1 MTRCFPGSTCG
12 TLACVLAM
20 ALAAPPGHAADCAPP
35 SPTAKSYAAN
45 NCDGTVAGGTFDTGA
60 SGYASVLHASNNGS
74 ITVTGPVTLHS
85 GGNESTGAYAE
96 SGGAIHFNAPGSTL
110 TMLGSHSNGVHAF
123 GSATVTGQ
131 VNISTSGERAHALFA
146 DYGGVVQMHDSTI
159 LTQGAE
165 ASGIT
170 VATGSISLLG
180 ASSITTTGDIA
191 PGVALTSSNSDVTV
205 DGQGARIPIQT
216 RGKESPGAGSANG
229 SGTIVLRGVDIATSG
244 LVAFGALAQGA
255 TSVRAEDTTIVTTG
269 LGSVGVEAIN
279 GGTVTMTG
287 GSVTTLMRGAHGLS
301 ARGTGSHIAA
311 DGTAVTVSGVSTS
324 AMQVIDQ
331 AHIALR
337 NGSALST
344 GIGGSALS
352 MYSTDDSMLQT
363 AEITRSTLLASRGSA
378 LSFLGGPAA
387 VAITGSSVAGGYIL
401 IVDSRT
407 APIVVDVTASGSA
420 LRGASLVLPA
430 DGGGQHAVRLAL
442 RDNSAWLVT
451 GDSNLTRLENIGST
465 VAFVPP
471 ADGVFHSLTVSQY
484 HSQGG
489 TLGLTAALAGDGSP
503 ADRLVIDAGSA
514 TGATALRIV
523 NAGGKGALTSEGIRV
538 IEAINGGSA
547 PAGTFALAGR
557 AVAGPYEYRLYR
569 GSPQAPA
576 DGNWYLRSQQ
586 LPTPPDPP
594 PTPPIPPDPP
604 APPGPPRPMYRP
616 EVPAYIANEH
626 AAASLF
632 LHSLHD
638 RMGELPFSDAPAG
651 WLRVVGKTAE
661 SGSRGN
667 DYSARANTV
676 ILQGGGDFARGS
688 LFGAADRLHVGAMFG
703 YGNVRTD
710 GLAAG
715 NTARAQGEV
724 NGYGAGAYA
733 TWFGQAA
740 SDLGTYVDTWFQY
753 AWFDSNVRGDQ
764 LPKVGYHSQAWNV
777 SLEGGWALPLAA
789 SSWRVEPQ
797 AQVAWLRHRGVSV
810 TEPGGTEVSGGD
822 TNGVVTRLGVRF
834 FRTLDRNDGGRLQP
848 YATLNWW
855 HDQTSTS
862 VGFSETVLGQLF
874 PRDRYELKLGIDA
887 RLSRGWSSWGNI
899 GGQWGSQGYRQYA
912 LRLGARYAW

>member
-1 MTRCFPGSTCG
+1 
-12 TLACVLAM
+12 
-20 ALAAPPGHAADCAPP
+20 
-35 SPTAKSYAAN
+35 
-45 NCDGTVAGGTFDTGA
+45 
-60 SGYASVLHASNNGS
+60 
-74 ITVTGPVTLHS
+74 
-85 GGNESTGAYAE
+85 
-96 SGGAIHFNAPGSTL
+96 
-110 TMLGSHSNGVHAF
+110 MLGAHSNGVHAF
-123 GSATVTGQ
+123 GNATITGQ
-131 VNISTSGERAHALFA
+131 VNISTAGERAHALFA
-146 DYGGVVQMHDSTI
+146 DYGGVLQMHDSTI

-165 ASGIT
+165 ASGIA
-170 VATGSISLLG
+170 VATGSVSLLG

-191 PGVALTSSNSDVTV
+191 PGVALTASNSSIVV
-205 DGQGARIPIQT
+205 DGQGVRIPIRT
-216 RGKESPGAGSANG
+216 SGTESPGAGSANG

-244 LVAFGALAQGA
+244 LVAFGVLAQSA
-255 TSVRAEDTTIVTTG
+255 TTVQAEDSTIVTTG
-269 LGSVGVEAIN
+269 LGGVGVEAI
-279 GGTVTMTG
+279 GGGNVTLTG

-301 ARGTGSHIAA
+301 ARGAGSRIIA
-311 DGTAVTVSGVSTS
+311 DGAAVTVSGVSTS

-337 NGSALST
+337 NGSAVST
-344 GIGGSALS
+344 GVGGSALS
-352 MYSTDDSMLQT
+352 MYSTDDAMLQT
-363 AEITRSTLLASRGSA
+363 AEITRSTLLASQGSA

-387 VAITGSSVAGGYIL
+387 VAISGSSVAGRYML

-430 DGGGQHAVRLAL
+430 EGGGQHAVRLAL
-442 RDNSAWLVT
+442 RDSSAWLIT
-451 GDSNLTRLENIGST
+451 GDSNLTRLENIGSN

-471 ADGVFHSLTVSQY
+471 TDGVFHSLTLGQY
-484 HSQGG
+484 HSEGG
-489 TLGLTAALAGDGSP
+489 TLGLTAALGGDGSP
-503 ADRLVIDAGSA
+503 ADKLVIDGGTV
-514 TGATALRIV
+514 TGETGLRIV
-523 NAGGKGALTSEGIRV
+523 NAGGKGALTREGIRV

-569 GSPQAPA
+569 GSTQSPG

-594 PTPPIPPDPP
+594 TPPTPPAPPDPP
-604 APPGPPRPMYRP
+604 APPPRPMYRP

-638 RMGELPFSDAPAG
+638 RMGELPFSSAPAG
-651 WLRVVGKTAE
+651 WLRLAGKTAE
-661 SGSRGN
+661 SGSRSH
-667 DYSARANTV
+667 DYSACANTV

-688 LFGAADRLHVGAMFG
+688 LFGASDRLHVGAMLS
-703 YGNVRTD
+703 YGHVQTD

-724 NGYGAGAYA
+724 NGYGAGLYA

-740 SDLGTYVDTWFQY
+740 SDLGPYVDTWFQY

-764 LPKVGYHSQAWNV
+764 LPKVGYHSQAWNA
-777 SLEGGWALPLAA
+777 SLEGGWALPLAGT
-789 SSWRVEPQ
+789 SWRVEPQ

-810 TEPGGTEVSGGD
+810 TEPGGTQVNGGD
-822 TNGVVTRLGVRF
+822 TNGVVTRLGVRI
-834 FRTLDRNDGGRLQP
+834 FRTLDRDDGGRLQP

-855 HDQTSTS
+855 HDQASTS

-874 PRDRYELKLGIDA
+874 PRDRYELKLGIGA

-912 LRLGARYAW
+912 LRMGARYAW